1 VRLPLHVRPRVSRR
15 RLEVPS
21 GRRQGARRR

>member
-15 RLEVPS
+15 RLEVPP